1 MNIHL
6 MRCTFPPERANGTT
20 SQSVQATYHVS
31 SFAMITSFFNSIQAL
46 ISLYKDGSL
55 GLAAYAY
62 YKGAL
67 PGSYTPSKC
76 LFYW

>member
-1 MNIHL
+1 MGHQQIYH
-6 MRCTFPPERANGTT
+6 PSSTT
-20 SQSVQATYHVS
+20 
-31 SFAMITSFFNSIQAL
+31 L
-46 ISLYKDGSL
+46 ISLYKYGSL